1 MATDVIE
8 VDRVLDRTTGAGID
22 SPSDAILVNQ
32 LIEGSEEALAALY
45 DRHANAVY
53 AAAMRA
59 SRDRSIAAEVVQ
71 DTFLTLW
78 NRAELF
84 DASRGALPAWLV
96 TIARNR
102 ALDRLRAA
110 ARHEQAV
117 AFSSFGRTEEDHH
130 SIADWLTM
138 SGELVAAA
146 GPEPGPEIA
155 LSNQETRA
163 AVEDALASLAPM
175 ERRVI
180 ELAYD
185 VGLSQSEIA
194 ARLGWPIG
202 TVKTRTRRALR
213 QLRDRFE
220 QVQAGEPARGS
231 GAEWVTTKSASLSQS
246 AVPAVGQSDSR
257 AWWPMVSPLSS
268 APAASSCQGCS

>member
-1 MATDVIE
+1 MTSEVIE
-8 VDRVLDRTTGAGID
+8 VDPGPDRTIDPGIG
-22 SPSDAILVNQ
+22 SPSDASLVRQ
-32 LIEGSEEALAALY
+32 LIDGSEDALAGLY
-45 DRHANAVY
+45 DRHVHAVY

-59 SRDRSIAAEVVQ
+59 SRDRSIADEVVQ
-71 DTFLTLW
+71 ETFLTLW

-110 ARHEQAV
+110 ARHDRAA
-117 AFSSFGRTEEDHH
+117 AFSSFGRVEEDVH
-130 SIADWLTM
+130 SIADWLTV
-138 SGELVAAA
+138 SGQFIAAA

-155 LSNQETRA
+155 LSNKETRA

-175 ERRVI
+175 ERCVI
-180 ELAYD
+180 VLAYD
-185 VGLSQSEIA
+185 EGLSQSEIA

-213 QLRDRFE
+213 QLRNRLE
-220 QVQAGEPARGS
+220 RVSTGEPGRGDS
-231 GAEWVTTKSASLSQS
+231 RGWWS
-246 AVPAVGQSDSR
+246 AVR
-257 AWWPMVSPLSS
+257 PLSP
-268 APAASSCQGCS
+268 APVASPCQG

>member
-8 VDRVLDRTTGAGID
+8 VDPGLDRTIDPGID
-22 SPSDAILVNQ
+22 SLSDASLVNQ
-32 LIEGSEEALAALY
+32 LIEGSEEALAGLY
-45 DRHANAVY
+45 DRHAHAVY

-71 DTFLTLW
+71 ETFLTLW

-110 ARHEQAV
+110 ARHERA
-117 AFSSFGRTEEDHH
+117 ATFSSFGRVEEDAH
-130 SIADWLTM
+130 SIADWLTA
-138 SGELVAAA
+138 SGELIAAS

-155 LSNQETRA
+155 LSSKETRA
-163 AVEDALASLAPM
+163 AVEEALASLAPM
-175 ERRVI
+175 ERCVI

-185 VGLSQSEIA
+185 GGLSQSEIA

-213 QLRDRFE
+213 QLRDRIE
-220 QVQAGEPARGS
+220 RAQAGEPARGP
-231 GAEWVTTKSASLSQS
+231 GAGWVTTEPASMSHS
-246 AVPAVGQSDSR
+246 AVPAVGQTDSR
-257 AWWPMVSPLSS
+257 AWWSAVSPLSP
-268 APAASSCQGCS
+268 APVASSCQG

>member
-1 MATDVIE
+1 MATEVIE
-8 VDRVLDRTTGAGID
+8 VDPGPDRTIDPGIG
-22 SPSDAILVNQ
+22 SPSDASLVRQ
-32 LIEGSEEALAALY
+32 LLEGSEDALAGLY
-45 DRHANAVY
+45 DRHAHAVY

-110 ARHEQAV
+110 ARHERAA
-117 AFSSFGRTEEDHH
+117 AFSSFGRAEEDDH
-130 SIADWLTM
+130 SIADWLTV
-138 SGELVAAA
+138 SGELIAAA
-146 GPEPGPEIA
+146 DPEPGPEIA
-155 LSNQETRA
+155 LFSKETRA

-175 ERRVI
+175 ERCVI
-180 ELAYD
+180 VLAYD
-185 VGLSQSEIA
+185 GGLSQAEIA

-220 QVQAGEPARGS
+220 RAQAGEPARDPV
-231 GAEWVTTKSASLSQS
+231 AEWVSTEPAILSQT
-246 AVPAVGQSDSR
+246 AVPAAGQGDRR
-257 AWWPMVSPLSS
+257 AWWSAVSPLSP
-268 APAASSCQGCS
+268 APVASSCQGCS

>member
-1 MATDVIE
+1 ML
-8 VDRVLDRTTGAGID
+8 LDRTTDAGID
-22 SPSDAILVNQ
+22 SPSDASLVNQ
-32 LIEGSEEALAALY
+32 LIEGSEDALAVLY
-45 DRHANAVY
+45 DRHANVVY

-84 DASRGALPAWLV
+84 DDSRGALPAWLV

-110 ARHEQAV
+110 ARHERA
-117 AFSSFGRTEEDHH
+117 ATFASFGRTDEDNHT
-130 SIADWLTM
+130 IADWLTT
-138 SGELVAAA
+138 SGDLVAAA
-146 GPEPGPEIA
+146 DPELRPEIA
-155 LSNQETRA
+155 LSNKETRA
-163 AVEDALASLAPM
+163 AVEKALASLAPM

-185 VGLSQSEIA
+185 GGLSQSEIA

-220 QVQAGEPARGS
+220 QAQAGEPARGS
-231 GAEWVTTKSASLSQS
+231 GAEWVTTVPAGPSQS
-246 AVPAVGQSDSR
+246 AVPEVGQGDSR
-257 AWWPMVSPLSS
+257 AWWSAVSPLSP
-268 APAASSCQGCS
+268 APVASSCQGCP

>member
-8 VDRVLDRTTGAGID
+8 GDQVLDRMAGAGID
-22 SPSDAILVNQ
+22 SPSDASLVNQ

-45 DRHANAVY
+45 DRHASAVY

-84 DASRGALPAWLV
+84 DASRGALAAWLV
-96 TIARNR
+96 TISRNR
-102 ALDRLRAA
+102 AVDRLRAA
-110 ARHEQAV
+110 ARHERAV
-117 AFSSFGRTEEDHH
+117 TFSSFGRTDEDDH
-130 SIADWLTM
+130 SVADWLTA
-138 SGELVAAA
+138 SGDLVAAA
-146 GPEPGPEIA
+146 DPEPGPEIA
-155 LSNQETRA
+155 LSNRETRA
-163 AVEDALASLAPM
+163 AVQDALASLAPM
-175 ERRVI
+175 ERRVL

-185 VGLSQSEIA
+185 GGLSQSEIA

-213 QLRDRFE
+213 QLRDRFD
-220 QVQAGEPARGS
+220 QAEAREAARGS
-231 GAEWVTTKSASLSQS
+231 VVEWVTTEPTSISPS
-246 AVPAVGQSDSR
+246 AVPGIGQADGR
-257 AWWPMVSPLSS
+257 TWWPTVSPLSP
-268 APAASSCQGCS
+268 APVASSCQGCS